1 VLYSKEIGAAQT
13 ASKRLC
19 ECRITERK
27 LVGKGIY
34 VFDGSVYVFCHTLD
48 NAAAVFAIGLFA
60 VLAEFAL
67 AAAPV
72 GIDCNS
78 VARLEFGNTLADG
91 VNDARDLVS
100 ERNRIGYLSC
110 ILFALDLVVVTA
122 ANAAIRDLN
131 TNLARF
137 KLCEREIAD
146 CYVFG
151 TVKYNCFHF
160 DSPLLKCRAD
170 NGAVL

>member
-1 VLYSKEIGAAQT
+1 VLYSEEICAAQT

-72 GIDCNS
+72 GIDGNA

-100 ERNRIGYLSC
+100 ERNGVGNRSC
-110 ILFALDLVVVTA
+110 VFLTADLVVIA
-122 ANAAIRDLN
+122 SADAAIRDFN
-131 TNLARF
+131 ANLTGGKVF
-137 KLCEREIAD
+137 EREVAHGN
-146 CYVFG
+146 VAG
-151 TVKYNCFHF
+151 TV
-160 DSPLLKCRAD
+160 
-170 NGAVL
+170 